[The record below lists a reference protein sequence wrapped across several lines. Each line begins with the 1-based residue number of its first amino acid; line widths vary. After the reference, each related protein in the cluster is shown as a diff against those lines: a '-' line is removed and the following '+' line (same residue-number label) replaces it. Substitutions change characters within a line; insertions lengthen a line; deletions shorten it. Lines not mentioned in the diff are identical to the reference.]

1 MLYIPLVESSY
12 WECNILGENL
22 CLINSDKN
30 QIWMWM
36 WIRQPDVDPAA
47 FSFLLKSSFLDIWQG
62 SECTSAFWY

>member
-1 MLYIPLVESSY
+1 MLYIPLVESSH

-36 WIRQPDVDPAA
+36 WIRQPDVYPAA
-47 FSFLLKSSFLDIWQG
+47 FSILLKSSFLDVWQG
-62 SECTSAFWY
+62 S